1 MLNLPMTA
9 IPAEPV
15 WWWVGGLAIIV
26 LAVLIFPFKVR
37 WCEHNLEAF
46 FLIMGIL
53 AVSVSRQWSVELVIE
68 ALKAPVMIGSLPIGI
83 FQVVLVFGLLIHF
96 FYNRFNSG
104 VLALEKKIST
114 KVFIF
119 ILVLA
124 VGLLSSVISV
134 ILTSV
139 LLAEIAAALPLSKKE
154 RIRLIVVACFAAG
167 LGAILTPLGE
177 PMATIL
183 VQRLSGPPYN
193 AGFFFPVSHFAIY
206 VVPGV
211 IAFALFAAIWI
222 GRKKQSVDADDR
234 ITDNVAGSCE
244 YSETVKTIIMRA
256 VKVFAFVAALVLLGE
271 GFRPLIVWFF
281 TRVPAAALY
290 WINILSAVL
299 DNATMTAIEINPN
312 MTIEQITAIVMG
324 LLIAGGMLI
333 PGNIP
338 NIVSCSRLK
347 IGMREWALIG
357 IPIGLVTMVVYF
369 LILLPIIL

>member
-1 MLNLPMTA
+1 
-9 IPAEPV
+9 
-15 WWWVGGLAIIV
+15 
-26 LAVLIFPFKVR
+26 
-37 WCEHNLEAF
+37 
-46 FLIMGIL
+46 
-53 AVSVSRQWSVELVIE
+53 
-68 ALKAPVMIGSLPIGI
+68 
-83 FQVVLVFGLLIHF
+83 VFGLLIHF